1 MFELSLEIIF
11 IILLAFGLYM
21 VFHDNIVLRKKL
33 EIITIEK
40 NKLESYKKDTIKVLA
55 EMSSNLTKMKNSMDS
70 TPPPT
75 TNATE
80 CVGLRENLARNS
92 TLPIVTTPRPRTV
105 SISNIPPIGQIRRIE
120 RTRENLPTIL
130 ESTHSEHG
138 HIESPRESLHD
149 LGEKEQVKV

>member
-55 EMSSNLTKMKNSMDS
+55 EMSSNLTNMKNNMDS
-70 TPPPT
+70 TPT
-75 TNATE
+75 TNVTE
-80 CVGLRENLARNS
+80 YVENQARN
-92 TLPIVTTPRPRTV
+92 PIVTTPTPRPRTV

-120 RTRENLPTIL
+120 RTRENLPTVL
-130 ESTHSEHG
+130 ESTHPEHD
-138 HIESPRESLHD
+138 HIDNPRESLHD
-149 LGEKEQVKV
+149 FGEKEQVKV